1 MCSYIL
7 AEKFTLTTLSNFY
20 RIRGLPVK
28 LKRKEIGRREEVEK
42 EREGQ
47 NIAGKKR
54 KESAKYKESKF
65 ERNR

>member
-28 LKRKEIGRREEVEK
+28 LKRKEIGRRGEVEK
-42 EREGQ
+42 ERGTEHSRQ
-47 NIAGKKR
+47 
-54 KESAKYKESKF
+54 KEKGEC
-65 ERNR
+65 EI